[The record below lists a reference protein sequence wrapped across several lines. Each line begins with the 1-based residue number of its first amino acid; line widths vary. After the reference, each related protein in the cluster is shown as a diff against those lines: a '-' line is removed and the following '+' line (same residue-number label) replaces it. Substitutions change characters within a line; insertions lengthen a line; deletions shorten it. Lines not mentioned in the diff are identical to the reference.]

1 MIYDVCVIGGGPAG
15 MFSAFYSASRRMNT
29 VLIEGNHE
37 LGGRLN
43 LFLNYE
49 IYDIPGQFGILAQN
63 YKKALIEQLKVSKAN
78 VFLGEIVEEIEKI
91 DELFYVTTSK
101 QTILAKTVIAAT
113 GNGFSEVKRIEH
125 VHISEKIQYD
135 PPAFKQYD
143 GPIAVIGHTP
153 MAADWAIQLMGYGN
167 AVTLYTDQELNLQS
181 ILMDGLANNN
191 IPVYDFADFNDRAYV
206 AVFCHIG
213 SKKRTIDFKGRIKQ
227 RDNGLTSFC
236 GYFVAGDARYEQG
249 KLKLI
254 QGATHDAMQ
263 AVNAA
268 FQYIHEG
275 ANYQPIVSTHD
286 PIFKEW
292 VKEAY

>member
-29 VLIEGNHE
+29 VLLEGNCE

-43 LFLNYE
+43 LFLDYE

-63 YKKALIEQLKVSKAN
+63 YKQALIEQLKVSKAN
-78 VFLGEIVEEIEKI
+78 VLLGEIVEEIEKI
-91 DELFYVTTSK
+91 DELFYVTTSQ
-101 QTILAKTVIAAT
+101 QTILAKIVIAAT

-125 VHISEKIQYD
+125 AHISEKIQYD
-135 PPAFKQYD
+135 PPVFQQYD

-153 MAADWAIQLMGYGN
+153 MAADWAIRLMEYGN
-167 AVTLYTDQELNLQS
+167 TVTLYTQKEQNLQP

-191 IPVYDFADFNDRAYV
+191 IPIYDFADFNDRAYE

-213 SKKRTIDFKGRIKQ
+213 SKKRTIEFKRRIEQ
-227 RDNGLTSFC
+227 RDNGITNLR

-254 QGATHDAMQ
+254 HGATHDAMQ

-268 FQYIHEG
+268 FQYIHKG

-292 VKEAY
+292 IK

>member
-15 MFSAFYSASRRMNT
+15 IFSAFYSASRKMNT

-49 IYDIPGQFGILAQN
+49 IYDIPGQFGVLARD
-63 YKKALIEQLKVSKAN
+63 YKQALIEQLKVSKAN
-78 VFLGEIVEEIEKI
+78 MLLGEIVEEIENI
-91 DELFYVTTSK
+91 DELFYVTTTK
-101 QTILAKTVIAAT
+101 QTILAKTIIAAT
-113 GNGFSEVKRIEH
+113 GNGFNEVKRIEH
-125 VHISEKIQYD
+125 AHISGKIQYD
-135 PPAFKQYD
+135 PPAFQQYD

-167 AVTLYTDQELNLQS
+167 AVTLYTDKELNLQP

-191 IPVYDFADFNDRAYV
+191 IPIYKFSDFNDRAYE

-213 SKKRTIDFKGRIKQ
+213 SKKRTIEFNGRIAQ
-227 RDNGLTSFC
+227 RDNGLTNC
-236 GYFVAGDARYEQG
+236 RGYFVAGDARYEQG

-254 QGATHDAMQ
+254 HGATHDAMQ

-268 FQYIHEG
+268 FQYLHEG

-292 VKEAY
+292 LK